1 LWKFNVFKNSTIKSC
16 LINVIGLLRV
26 LMARVRLITA
36 QVRCIE
42 YPHIADE
49 TLRIGIGLD
58 SVSTGVIISVKVG
71 LKQAKCFLQF
81 EEDLIQSVQ
90 FDRRLQKSRKIAM
103 RLDSR

>member
-1 LWKFNVFKNSTIKSC
+1 VY
-16 LINVIGLLRV
+16 
-26 LMARVRLITA
+26 
-36 QVRCIE
+36 E

-58 SVSTGVIISVKVG
+58 SVSTGVMISVKVG

-90 FDRRLQKSRKIAM
+90 FDASYGKAGKSPCGSIAGSPKSVNV
-103 RLDSR
+103 RG